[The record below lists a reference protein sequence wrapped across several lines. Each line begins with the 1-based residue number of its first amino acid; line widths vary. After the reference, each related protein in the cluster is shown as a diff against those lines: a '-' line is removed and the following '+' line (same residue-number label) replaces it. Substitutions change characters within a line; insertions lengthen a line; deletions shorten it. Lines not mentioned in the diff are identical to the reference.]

1 MSRPLRIEYENAFY
15 HVMNRGRGRENTF
28 LSDDDFKHFL
38 YYIEQAS
45 LRFNIEVHSYCL
57 MTNHYHLLI
66 KTPDANLGRAMKHIN
81 GLYTQ
86 YFNRTH
92 NTDGALFR
100 GRYKAVLV
108 DADNYLLHVSRYIHR
123 NPIETSTPLVDELI
137 DYKWS
142 SYSAFIKKT
151 ATPKWLV
158 RDFIFSLQ
166 GKKRK
171 YAAYKQFVEFENNKE
186 ISAFYGA
193 KKLFS
198 VLGGD
203 EFIQNVK
210 EYIAKSDNE
219 KSVVVQR
226 RSTGDVIA
234 YLAKYFFIDA
244 HDIVTVKKGRK
255 EKNLPRMFA
264 IKLCQDLTGQN
275 LKALAVVFNVQHY
288 SAISQTVCRL
298 NKLIIADDK
307 VNLQFE
313 KLRDSLMYAV
323 KVNSVSFLVCP
334 LE

>member
-28 LSDDDFKHFL
+28 LSDNDFKHFL
-38 YYIEQAS
+38 YCIEQAS

-66 KTPDANLGRAMKHIN
+66 KTLGANLGRAMKHIN

-92 NTDGALFR
+92 NTDGVLFR

-142 SYSAFIKKT
+142 SYSAFIKKA

-171 YAAYKQFVEFENNKE
+171 YAAYKQFVEFKNNKE

-226 RSTGDVIA
+226 RSTDDVIA
-234 YLAKYFFIDA
+234 YLAKHFFIDA
-244 HDIVTVKKGRK
+244 HDIITVKKGRK

-307 VNLQFE
+307 VKLQFE

-323 KVNSVSFLVCP
+323 KV
-334 LE
+334 

>member
-38 YYIEQAS
+38 YCIEQAS

-142 SYSAFIKKT
+142 SYSAFIKKA

-226 RSTGDVIA
+226 RSTDDVVA
-234 YLAKYFFIDA
+234 YLAKYFCIDT
-244 HDIVTVKKGRK
+244 HDIVTVKKGRR

-323 KVNSVSFLVCP
+323 KV
-334 LE
+334 

>member
-1 MSRPLRIEYENAFY
+1 MSRPLRIDYENAFY

-38 YYIEQAS
+38 YCIEQAN

-92 NTDGALFR
+92 NTDSALFR
-100 GRYKAVLV
+100 GRYKVVLV

-158 RDFIFSLQ
+158 RDFIFLLQ
-166 GKKRK
+166 GKNRK
-171 YAAYKQFVEFENNKE
+171 YAAYKQFVEYENNKE

-203 EFIQNVK
+203 EFIQNIK

-226 RSTGDVIA
+226 RSTDDVIA
-234 YLAKYFFIDA
+234 YLAKCFCIDA
-244 HDIVTVKKGRK
+244 HDILTVKKGRK

-264 IKLCQDLTGQN
+264 IKLCQDLTRQN
-275 LKALAVVFNVQHY
+275 LKALAVAFNVQHY

-298 NKLIIADDK
+298 NKLIIEDDK

-313 KLRDSLMYAV
+313 KLRDSLMYEV
-323 KVNSVSFLVCP
+323 KI
-334 LE
+334 

>member
-1 MSRPLRIEYENAFY
+1 
-15 HVMNRGRGRENTF
+15 
-28 LSDDDFKHFL
+28 
-38 YYIEQAS
+38 
-45 LRFNIEVHSYCL
+45 
-57 MTNHYHLLI
+57 
-66 KTPDANLGRAMKHIN
+66 MKHIN

-166 GKKRK
+166 GKNRK
-171 YAAYKQFVEFENNKE
+171 YAAYKQFVEYENNKE
-186 ISAFYGA
+186 ISTFYGA

-203 EFIQNVK
+203 EFIQNIK

-226 RSTGDVIA
+226 RSTDDVIA
-234 YLAKYFFIDA
+234 YLAKYFCIDA

-275 LKALAVVFNVQHY
+275 LKVLAVVFNVQHY

-298 NKLIIADDK
+298 NKLIIKDDK

-313 KLRDSLMYAV
+313 KLRDSLIYEV
-323 KVNSVSFLVCP
+323 KI
-334 LE
+334 

>member
-28 LSDDDFKHFL
+28 LSDDDFKYFL
-38 YYIEQAS
+38 YCIEQAS

-123 NPIETSTPLVDELI
+123 NPIETSNPLIEELVK
-137 DYKWS
+137 YKWS
-142 SYSAFIKKT
+142 SYPAFIRRGV
-151 ATPKWLV
+151 TPKWLV

-171 YAAYKQFVEFENNKE
+171 YAAYKQFVELENNKE

-193 KKLFS
+193 KKLLS
-198 VLGGD
+198 VLGCED
-203 EFIQNVK
+203 FIK
-210 EYIAKSDNE
+210 SIKDYIATSDSESKFVSKKYSAN
-219 KSVVVQR
+219 
-226 RSTGDVIA
+226 DVIA
-234 YLAKYFFIDA
+234 YVAKHFSVEVD
-244 HDIVTVKKGRK
+244 DIVMVKKGRK
-255 EKNLPRMFA
+255 EKNLPRWFA
-264 IKLCQDLTGQN
+264 IELCQDLTGLN
-275 LKALAVVFNVQHY
+275 LQALADVFNVGHY
-288 SAISQTVCRL
+288 SAISKAVGRL
-298 NKLIIADDK
+298 NTLIVEDRKVKLQLDK
-307 VNLQFE
+307 LQ
-313 KLRDSLMYAV
+313 DCLMSEV
-323 KVNSVSFLVCP
+323 KI
-334 LE
+334 